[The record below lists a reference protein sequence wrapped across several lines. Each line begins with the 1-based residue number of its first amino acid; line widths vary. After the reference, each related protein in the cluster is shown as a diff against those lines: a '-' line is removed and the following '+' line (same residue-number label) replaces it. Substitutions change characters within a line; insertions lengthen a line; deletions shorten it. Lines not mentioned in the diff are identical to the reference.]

1 VGLPVSARQQRVTAH
16 FVLGEF
22 DCRDG
27 SQVRGRDE
35 GAIAHL
41 AAWWLE
47 PLRATFG
54 PVTVHSGFRSVPYNR
69 KVGGARY
76 SVHLLRTPL
85 PRRPNGSSVKAAAA
99 DVTCAAGNPALWA
112 EWARQH
118 RGRFPHLAH
127 RGRGGIGFYPGF
139 VHLDTGPARDWR

>member
-1 VGLPVSARQQRVTAH
+1 MSGRRDRVSDH

-27 SQVRGRDE
+27 SQVRGRDQ
-35 GAIAHL
+35 GAVGTL
-41 AAWWLE
+41 ASWWLE

-54 PVTVHSGFRSVPYNR
+54 PVTVRSGFRSVPYNR
-69 KVGGARY
+69 LVGGARY

-85 PRRPNGSSVKAAAA
+85 PGRPRQSSVKAAAA
-99 DVTCAAGNPALWA
+99 DVTCATGNSALWA

-118 RGRFPHLAH
+118 RQRFPHLGVV
-127 RGRGGIGFYPGF
+127 GRGGIGFYPGF
-139 VHLDTGPARDWR
+139 IHLDTGRRRDW

>member
-1 VGLPVSARQQRVTAH
+1 LSQRRYRVSEH

-27 SQVRGRDE
+27 SEVRGRDE
-35 GAIAHL
+35 GAIGYL
-41 AAWWLE
+41 ASWWLE
-47 PLRATFG
+47 PMRKTFG
-54 PVTVHSGFRSVPYNR
+54 PVTVRSGFRSVPYNR
-69 KVGGARY
+69 AVGGARY

-85 PRRPNGSSVKAAAA
+85 PRRGRGSAVKAAAA
-99 DVTCAAGNPALWA
+99 DVTCATGNPAMWA

-118 RGRFPHLAH
+118 RRRFPKLAE

-139 VHLDTGPARDWR
+139 VHLDTGPARDW